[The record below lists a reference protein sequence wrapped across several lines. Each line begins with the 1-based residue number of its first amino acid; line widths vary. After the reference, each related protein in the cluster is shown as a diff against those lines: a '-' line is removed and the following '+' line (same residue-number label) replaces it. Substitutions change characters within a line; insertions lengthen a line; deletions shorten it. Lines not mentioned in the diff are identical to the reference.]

1 MLTHEVLALPLPALA
16 GLIAVFVFGGVV
28 KGVVGVGLPLLLV
41 PLSAQFID
49 VPAAVALVS
58 IPMVVANLT
67 QSMEGGGTLSAIRG
81 MLPIIVTLVVGTV
94 IGVHLLVSIDRRALD
109 LVLGV
114 SFLLVTVLL
123 LCMPRIRLNPQTAG
137 WAAPVVGFGSGVLG
151 GMSAIFGPPMIAYL
165 VGVGTEP
172 DRFVKQMAIF
182 ATAASV
188 TMLAA
193 LGGSG
198 ALSGTDLLI
207 SAAAI
212 APIQLGL
219 PLGRWLRR
227 RTNPAIFRLC
237 VLAVLAAVG
246 FDLVLRAIP

>member
-16 GLIAVFVFGGVV
+16 GLIAVYVLGGTV

-41 PLSAQFID
+41 PLSAQFLD

-58 IPMVVANLT
+58 IPMVAANLT
-67 QSMEGGGTLSAIRG
+67 QSMEGGGTLAAVRA
-81 MLPIIVTLVVGTV
+81 MLPVIVTLVVGTV
-94 IGVHLLVSIDRRALD
+94 IGVHLLVSIDRRTLN
-109 LVLGV
+109 LVLGI

-123 LCMPRIRLNPQTAG
+123 LGMPRIHINQQTAG

-165 VGVGTEP
+165 VGIGTEP
-172 DRFVKQMAIF
+172 NSFVKQMAIF
-182 ATAASV
+182 ASTASV
-188 TMLAA
+188 VMVLA

-198 ALSGTDLLI
+198 ALAGTDFLV

-212 APIQLGL
+212 LPIQFGL
-219 PLGRWLRR
+219 PIGRWLRR
-227 RTNPAIFRLC
+227 RANPTVFRFS
-237 VLAVLAAVG
+237 VLAVLAAG
-246 FDLVLRAIP
+246 GIDMLHRAFP